1 MPLPVEVLVI
11 GSVIIGSLFILFVMI
26 CTVQLMDCHTEYSQ
40 RRRRRRRIIPIGSA
54 NWARR
59 VIRLR
64 ELRRQLYEVQLEEH
78 YKQQEK
84 VNTQIKNTVIF
95 INPDNTI
102 QIGFKEQTFHPN
114 VK

>member
-1 MPLPVEVLVI
+1 MPLPVAVI
-11 GSVIIGSLFILFVMI
+11 AVICIIMGSLFILFVMI
-26 CTVQLMDCHTEYSQ
+26 CTIQLMDCHTEYSHV
-40 RRRRRRRIIPIGSA
+40 RRRRRVIPIGSA

-64 ELRRQLYEVQLEEH
+64 ELRRQMYEVQLEEH

>member
-1 MPLPVEVLVI
+1 MPLPVAVI
-11 GSVIIGSLFILFVMI
+11 AVICVVMGSLFILFVMI
-26 CTVQLMDCHTEYSQ
+26 CTVQLMDCHMEYSR

-64 ELRRQLYEVQLEEH
+64 ELRRQMYEVQLEEH

-84 VNTQIKNTVIF
+84 VNSQIKNTVIF

-102 QIGFKEQTFHPN
+102 QIGFKEQTFQPN